1 MQFNNQNSRKNTT
14 VRKIVYNIMLF
25 SMLYSSFVAP
35 AQELV
40 YAYFNQEEGL
50 HYKGF
55 REAAEDNPQM
65 DANHPDEEAVKTPT
79 EEPYAPFAK
88 RSFSEPLEHVMTSD
102 IKHGFIG
109 VTNEKPLDDAS
120 DNIFKVFIK
129 DMPEEQAKVYLT
141 YELYGLQDYTGV
153 SRSINDRLSTGG
165 HIIKHQQAW
174 TLQKEEIDAA
184 WLQPGENRIMFGIPQ
199 GANLHYQVKNL
210 RIEFDEK
217 DSGSFLPVLSTARPL
232 NNFIKDNKLYI
243 KGFLRNQISKE
254 VSVYVEDTKLSIHDG
269 EFEGFLELT
278 EKLKQQKFVII
289 KAVDADGLLGQEI
302 INFDNL
308 IEADRLFPMESHP
321 QKATFAVEAKKE
333 AILRTDGASI
343 TIKDSALVE
352 DKEISITHLR
362 RVDVAPMASGMINV
376 TKGGSAYRFLPDGT
390 KFNKMVSL
398 SIPYDE
404 KLIPNGYSA
413 KDIKTFYF
421 NTHSKSW
428 IPVAKDTIDEKE
440 KTVISLTDHFTDY
453 INGIIQTPES
463 PETAGFTPTMMS
475 DIKAAD
481 PSSEITLISPPEVS
495 QKGEANIS
503 YPIKIPSGR
512 NGMQPQLTLQYNS
525 DGGSGWLGQGWN
537 INIPAISMDTRWG
550 VPKINDTHET
560 VIYTL
565 GGEQL
570 MYPKITN
577 NEGIKVD
584 WMPNRQFDATS
595 TVTST
600 DARLKIANSPSTVFT
615 PRKQGSFAKI
625 ERMGSSPSAY
635 YWKVTNTDGTISWYG
650 GRTAVV
656 ANAVIKNADNN
667 IVHWGLYMTE
677 DVNGNNIVYSYSN
690 PENDIGA
697 IPSPNQNLS
706 GSKVFVINKI
716 SYTGF
721 GGQVNNALYEI
732 VFNRKTGY
740 RQDAT
745 IDARLGVKIADCFF
759 LDNIIIK
766 RKTPTTSPTIRKY
779 LFDTGYGKFKKGR
792 LNKVS
797 ELDKDSNEFY
807 SHTFEYYDDIK
818 QGDIDVFFSAGVEVN
833 ACNDVY
839 EDCLDS
845 DGDGVCDENDDCPE
859 VYGTVDTQGCP
870 DPVDQNCMEV
880 SFPMP
885 LNNIVYKHTLG
896 KSFELPY
903 SDERCIYGLTR
914 IKDFTIGNVTVSAAA
929 QNLYLTHYQNNSPTN
944 LCPPT
949 VTPSNT
955 FSIRNNNFEIPAQNW
970 ISSQFSANNANVS
983 NVSVTNSSFIMFNS
997 SSFWSDAGF
1006 YNYHGMALTFLSSLP
1021 TLPVDYNLQYRD
1033 ANTPY
1038 FSDVEY
1044 TGSNQLQTS
1053 IHSGTGTSAV
1063 FKVNNVLLS
1072 PSSHNLATNLAT
1084 FITAFKQQYGEQ
1096 AEISVTDYIVTI
1108 RVYNP
1113 AIALNTIQVGSNV
1126 YNFVNCKGTPLARGA
1141 KDDATLGASN
1151 NFFKSKLEELPEK
1164 LENTTFSNPA
1174 GAFSYAFQGTE
1185 LIGDP
1190 DCPSYLNYDYLI
1202 QGYNPSFDTS
1212 LSLLGSSNTK
1222 AQNFGAYL
1230 GLGIG
1235 CKWFTKSTTFGYQWS
1250 FSEDTSKSKTAM
1262 VDINGDGLDDVV
1274 IDEDGELSFKPHRIE
1289 RTYDAEGNVTVTHSF
1304 GPKKRIFGI
1313 DSFYKSVGA
1322 SKSGNFQVTYG
1333 ISKIGGFVG
1342 KDKGRSEST
1351 SNIYFTDGNGDGLI
1365 DVVKNGVVYFNK
1377 LDVNGNPTFSNDSAV
1392 TENLVI
1398 VAEPM
1403 TVEVPEEVTPL
1414 PIPNYDVVKVWEA
1427 PADGQIKIINSI
1439 SRAVNSPP
1447 TDEVVATIE
1456 MGKSTVSS
1464 NQCSSVSF
1472 PVPKI
1477 VQAYN
1482 KYRFQIGFSFS
1493 THSNCL
1499 PISARIKNVVL
1510 NGGSFNNQVF
1520 TASNP
1525 NQLLFA
1531 HGNLNSGLLNQ
1542 CPSYPITITYPDLDP
1557 ITQSLNAPSNI
1568 SNWYGTVV
1576 LQSIPHVITE
1586 SVNRS
1591 GVRLTNTNRIDNIYG
1606 FTTRFWTPVNLT
1618 GSKIN
1623 WEMYYDSTWNSIS
1636 FGGNNTL
1643 QSSIGQEGTENI
1655 SSGMQSN
1662 VYINGQLLPGGPF
1675 NLFDNPQIFKNALEA
1690 QYGPTVSFSGP
1701 TSTSPNTPISFQIF
1715 GSQALNTIKIE
1726 PVNQPSQAIVYNFTV
1741 SPQCNSPRPAEQN
1754 EVTETNRWKDIPLSK
1769 EAQNIAIKRWVADG
1783 NELNLPIQETPVNFG
1798 FDATDNKID
1807 STLSGSYIFTKKGS
1821 EESWLD
1827 AKGNKVENS
1836 KEITSLKV
1844 ILGVD
1849 MEDFYKKT
1857 QEQNKISENENR
1869 KKSQIEAQAWL
1880 DDYYQKQQ
1888 EKINAQARINLQ
1900 TCSDLP
1906 TEMCLLFGTRLTAT
1920 NSSVSNTITTAS
1932 TNCNAS
1938 GGNLTVKKGD
1948 RIYFRIHSNN
1958 TANPAVNWNPR
1969 IEYTNTTINTTV
1981 DQDANSIYKSSY
1993 SDGFIL
1999 SKNEP
2004 LVFPA
2009 NTEGTAKIT
2018 WTPITVTN
2026 PSDNITYKI
2035 FKRIVTA
2042 NVNNDEVAIDEY
2054 EVFTQTCQT
2063 ATTATI
2069 SHPLPQGVIVSVDS
2083 SLDSSLS
2090 STEFYFQVTSSSN
2103 VKWNQFQWKPTVTF
2117 NYDAPVIGEGG
2128 QQEGVV
2134 ESSEKYYPI
2143 VDYSIYKSYPCS
2155 PAYTMVDLT
2164 QLPGGTGSS
2173 RFITINNTGNNF
2185 TNLFTGIENANLWF
2199 VVKTNN
2205 KTIVR
2210 KQIIKTP
2217 GGVNI
2222 LPNNDPVAIPTGN
2235 TPLEI
2240 GFYADDSQLMDDQVS
2255 SLSKLALASNSFV
2268 RMTFNNNP
2276 YDVPVNK
2283 VNLYQRSNPKFGPML
2298 RQWGQFMYNPDV
2310 VQGAVTSAYGN
2321 LIKENA
2327 LTFNQD
2333 QATAINNAVNY
2344 LNNLGEN
2351 GLTETALDS
2360 FEATYGSLSKMPLLI
2375 ATPAKVTIGGI
2386 LYERW
2391 KGTHDENYSSS
2402 GGFRA
2407 ARMDQ
2412 GGNDFGVEA
2421 YDYQGMLETGAF
2433 AINKI
2438 SRGDTQNFSGGVSV
2452 GFESFSV
2459 GVNASKV
2466 LSGNNTSIT
2475 DYVDFNGDR
2484 YPDIVT
2490 ANAVQYTNTTG
2501 GLNAQV
2507 GGLGNVSTAESAG
2520 YGVGAQGSYSKG
2532 GDKGSSPKSSDSSF
2546 PRFEGFKGN
2555 SGGGISGSFS
2565 KGTSI
2570 VKGHWMDING
2580 DGLADLL
2587 QKSGDNVMIK
2597 LNRGYSIEPIAYAW
2611 TTSTNPTTHAGKIFN
2626 SASENISG
2634 GLGINKWNGSVE
2646 AGISLTSAWNSTEH
2660 TLVDMNGD
2668 GLLDYVGTGDNIHL
2682 AINQGNKF
2690 TNFGQLSSAF
2700 NMKRESVSIGSTINA
2715 SATAAITWPLPFGF
2729 CLKIPAVSL
2738 SGSIAS
2744 TTTSKTK
2751 KSISDF
2757 DGDGYPDLIEDIGNS
2772 KLVVHSSNVRRTDK
2786 LKRVTN
2792 PLKGAFLIDYKV
2804 QKVDYNNPHA
2814 KWVMSEVVI
2823 SDGYDKMND
2832 GNDTI
2837 RKQFK
2842 YENGRYDRR
2851 ERDFYGYETV
2861 KTIDTK
2867 VDGDDNSTVY
2877 RTMVSKYHN
2886 KSYFLNGL
2894 LKESYILKG
2903 DDESK
2908 KFSRTE
2914 NFYEVRMLDDTN
2926 TKMTPNMLPSTF
2938 DVGGKEG
2945 RRSAAVVLVKTKNYL
2960 YELNNTPLLT
2970 SQVNLFY
2977 DDLGRVVMHQNMG
2990 NINDPAD
2997 NYTSKITYHSNATL
3011 DAKHILNVPSS
3022 IIVEAPS
3029 QMRRRVT
3036 TINNNTGN
3044 ILTIKAYYNPSE
3056 FTTTTMEYDSYG
3068 NLTKVAYPPN
3078 DSAESMYYK
3087 YTYDANFYKI
3097 QKIEDAYG
3105 YSSQISY
3112 YDTAN
3117 ASNNFYYDNDKV
3129 VETTDLAGNKMK
3141 YAYDSFGRTTKIIGP
3156 KEIAAS
3162 KPYTLKFDYYLKHTA
3177 LGLSENVFVPVAV
3190 TSHYDAGH
3198 PTNDIQTFTFVDG
3211 LGRPIQV
3218 KKDIELNIGTPQ
3230 SPNMV
3235 EHLSVSGAVFYDE
3248 FGRAIKQYHPYY
3260 QTKALNTQYIML
3272 QYDTE
3277 HHSATEFDELDRPV
3291 KSLDPDE
3298 NVSTMTYSIDQNNSG
3313 VMAIKTRTV
3322 VSQNDSQEIIS
3333 ETYKDVSGRVI
3344 STMNLG
3350 DDEVWT
3356 QFTYNAIGELQEY
3369 KDAGGMIT
3377 SYGYDLL
3384 GRKIGVKHPDNGTTS
3399 FEYDKA
3405 SNLTK
3410 IQTHNLMVDNSIPQQ
3425 DRFIKYSYDHN
3436 RVQKIEYPNT
3446 PSGDN
3451 ISNVYYKYGSS
3462 GNQTGRLIW
3471 QKDATGEQE
3480 FDYGMMGEMTYNKR
3494 TVVGPNIPTRVFETK
3509 FGYDSWNRLQTMQ
3522 YPDGEDISYSYD
3534 LGGNLNKVT
3543 GMVNSQSYD
3552 YIKRIDYDYF
3562 EQRKYLK
3569 YGNDT
3574 ETSYAYTA
3582 TMRRMKNLNV
3592 KTADQQDLFNNDYG
3606 YDKVGNVVNIDNSAG
3621 ITSNNMGGKY
3631 SHRFGY
3637 DTFNRLA
3644 GAEGSFD
3651 GSPSQANNGND
3662 FQSNYSLNMKYNS
3675 THGIESKGQTHI
3687 KNNATFGANTY
3698 SNDYKYYEGTHRVE
3712 TITNGN
3718 QVENFMYDDNGN
3730 VKNRSNAETSSDYYW
3745 DESNR
3750 LRVFYSNYK
3759 MQHYIYDAS
3768 GERVLKAG
3776 SDNEAIYENGSL
3788 VNPPSVTMNSYTTY
3802 PSAFMVIDPNG
3813 VYSKHYYAGS
3823 QRIVSRLGDDK
3834 ADIFNEKKSKSG
3846 KSASDGATEFD
3857 EKAVQQAQIADLQ
3870 QYLEKAKLGKA
3881 TFKEYK
3887 GTTYQEEEK
3896 ALQDEALEDNPE
3908 LQRAPEPATPIYFY
3922 HPDHLGT
3929 STFLTDANGKAYQFF
3944 LNLPFGET
3952 MAEQYPDS
3960 YYKTPFK
3967 FSGKEMDEETG
3978 LHYFGARYYDSRS
3991 SIWLSVDPLAESF
4004 PNWNPYNYT
4013 MQNPI
4018 NLVDPTGMS
4027 PEGTEG
4033 DPKKGKLTGS
4043 SNLLIFTMDN
4053 GNIDEEKMN
4062 ATSGEYDWIAVNNPQ
4077 EAEKILKEKYGSKKG
4092 FIKNLAWR
4100 SHGSAEGAELDGNI
4114 SAGSS
4119 TADPSKNPSLNYIK
4133 GLLTDDANVMFTACS
4148 LVGGSL
4154 QPETKYYESGKK
4166 HAENFSSFF
4175 VGKSNRKLFL
4185 NYTLT
4190 SATSNNYDSFNF
4202 DKQLHNQERAGF
4214 LQYNKNGVSAGFYD
4228 LKVNSSGG
4236 MSSKYLRPNN
4246 RFGITPEA
4254 KKTFRNLKH

>member
-1 MQFNNQNSRKNTT
+1 MQFNTQNSRKNTT

-50 HYKGF
+50 RYKGF
-55 REAAEDNPQM
+55 REATENNPQM
-65 DANHPDEEAVKTPT
+65 DVNPDEEVVKAPVEESFTP
-79 EEPYAPFAK
+79 FVK
-88 RSFSEPLEHVMTSD
+88 KNFSEPLEHVMISD

-129 DMPEEQAKVYLT
+129 DMPEQQTKVYLT

-165 HIIKHQQAW
+165 HIVKYQPGW
-174 TLQKEEIDAA
+174 TSQKEEIDAA
-184 WLQPGENRIMFGIPQ
+184 WLKPGENRIMFGIPQ
-199 GANLHYQVKNL
+199 GANLQYQVKNL
-210 RIEFDEK
+210 KIEFDEK

-232 NNFIKDNKLYI
+232 INFIKDNKLYI

-254 VSVYVEDTKLSIHDG
+254 VSVYVEETKLSIHDG

-308 IEADRLFPMESHP
+308 IEADKLFPMESHP
-321 QKATFAVEAKKE
+321 QKTTFAVEAKKE

-362 RVDVAPMASGMINV
+362 RIDVAPMASGMINV

-404 KLIPNGYSA
+404 KLIPNGYNA

-428 IPVAKDTIDEKE
+428 IPVSKDTIDEKE

-453 INGIIQTPES
+453 VNGIIQTPES

-495 QKGEANIS
+495 QKGEAGVS

-512 NGMQPQLTLQYNS
+512 NGMQPQLAVQYNS
-525 DGGSGWLGQGWN
+525 EGGSGWLGQGWN
-537 INIPAISMDTRWG
+537 INIPAISIDTRWG

-577 NEGIKVD
+577 NEGDKVD

-595 TVTST
+595 TVVST
-600 DARLKIANSPSTVFT
+600 EARPKITNARFT

-656 ANAVIKNADNN
+656 ANAVIKDPAGNV
-667 IVHWGLYMTE
+667 VHWGLYMTE
-677 DVNGNNIVYSYSN
+677 DVNGNNIVYNYYN
-690 PENDIGA
+690 PASGIGTVA
-697 IPSPNQNLS
+697 SPNQNLS
-706 GSKVFVINKI
+706 GAKVFVINNI

-721 GGQVNNALYEI
+721 GGQTNNALYEV
-732 VFNRKTGY
+732 VFNRKPGY

-745 IDARLGVKIADCFF
+745 IDARLGVKMADCYF
-759 LDNIIIK
+759 LDNITVK
-766 RKTPTTSPTIRKY
+766 RRTAAATVFIRKY
-779 LFDTGYGKFKKGR
+779 LFATDYGSKFKKGR
-792 LNKVS
+792 LTKVS

-818 QGDIDVFFSAGVEVN
+818 QGEIDVFFSAGVEVN

-859 VYGTVDTQGCP
+859 VYGTVDSQGCP
-870 DPVDQNCMEV
+870 DPVDQNCRQV

-885 LNNIVYKHTLG
+885 LTSTSIIYKHTLG
-896 KSFELPY
+896 KSFQLPY

-949 VTPSNT
+949 VTPANT
-955 FSIRNNNFEIPAQNW
+955 GLIRNNNFEIPAQNW
-970 ISSQFSANNANVS
+970 MASQFSANNVNVS
-983 NVSVTNSSFIMFNS
+983 NVSVTNSSNIFFNGN
-997 SSFWSDAGF
+997 SFWSDAGF
-1006 YNYHGMALTFLSSLP
+1006 YNHHGMVLTFLSSLP
-1021 TLPVDYNLQYRD
+1021 TLSLDYNLEYREGS
-1033 ANTPY
+1033 TPY

-1044 TGSNQLQTS
+1044 MGSNQLQTS

-1072 PSSHNLATNLAT
+1072 PSSHNLATNLAA

-1096 AEISVTDYIVTI
+1096 AEISITDYVVTI

-1113 AIALNTIQVGSNV
+1113 AIPLNTIQVGANS
-1126 YNFVNCKGTPLARGA
+1126 YNFTNCKGTPLARGS
-1141 KDDATLGASN
+1141 KDDTTLGTN
-1151 NFFKSKLEELPEK
+1151 DNFFKSKLEDLTENP
-1164 LENTTFSNPA
+1164 ENTTFSNPA
-1174 GAFSYAFQGTE
+1174 GNFSYGFTGTVPIV
-1185 LIGDP
+1185 LDP

-1202 QGYNPSFDTS
+1202 QGYIPSFDTS

-1262 VDINGDGLDDVV
+1262 VDINGDGLDDIVL
-1274 IDEDGELSFKPHRIE
+1274 DEYGELSFKPHQIE
-1289 RTYDAEGNVTVTHSF
+1289 RTYDEEGNVTVTHSF

-1313 DSFYKSVGA
+1313 DRFYKSVGA

-1333 ISKIGGFVG
+1333 IKKIGGFVG

-1351 SNIYFTDGNGDGLI
+1351 SNVYFTDGNGDGLI
-1365 DVVKNGVVYFNK
+1365 DIVKNGVVYFNK
-1377 LDVNGNPTFSNDSAV
+1377 LNVNGSPTFSTDSAV

-1403 TVEVPEEVTPL
+1403 TVEVPEEEETM

-1427 PADGQIKIINSI
+1427 PADGAIKITNSI
-1439 SRAVNSPP
+1439 TRPFDAPP

-1456 MGKSTVSS
+1456 MGKFTSWV
-1464 NQCSSVSF
+1464 CSSVSF
-1472 PVPKI
+1472 PAPQSF
-1477 VQAYN
+1477 QAYFLHTIWN
-1482 KYRFQIGFSFS
+1482 GFSYYGGG
-1493 THSNCL
+1493 L
-1499 PISARIKNVVL
+1499 PNPIDPSILGVCVGNMGFRLKNATI
-1510 NGGSFNNQVF
+1510 GGQVF
-1520 TASNP
+1520 APPTNP
-1525 NQLLFA
+1525 NKLFVA
-1531 HGNLNSGLLNQ
+1531 NGNEFVGFLNQ
-1542 CPSYPITITYPDLDP
+1542 CTNYIPYSNVDNQFQAYPMCRSINSESNIKNWFDENVALANLP
-1557 ITQSLNAPSNI
+1557 IFQSLIINYSGVFLETHPTSMALQYRTIFDLRTSFWSSNNLISSTTIMDENYFDQYQSWSQYSHANYNIGVVNNNLLVGVESNI
-1568 SNWYGTVV
+1568 
-1576 LQSIPHVITE
+1576 
-1586 SVNRS
+1586 
-1591 GVRLTNTNRIDNIYG
+1591 
-1606 FTTRFWTPVNLT
+1606 
-1618 GSKIN
+1618 
-1623 WEMYYDSTWNSIS
+1623 
-1636 FGGNNTL
+1636 
-1643 QSSIGQEGTENI
+1643 
-1655 SSGMQSN
+1655 
-1662 VYINGQLLPGGPF
+1662 YINGQLLSGGPF
-1675 NLFDNPQIFKNALEA
+1675 NLLDNPQLFKNVLEA

-1701 TSTSPNTPISFQIF
+1701 TPASPNTPISFQLF
-1715 GSQALNTIKIE
+1715 GSQTLNTIKIE
-1726 PVNQPSQAIVYNFTV
+1726 PVSQPSQAVVYNFTV
-1741 SPQCNSPRPAEQN
+1741 SPQCTSARPAEQN
-1754 EVTETNRWKDIPLSK
+1754 NVAETSRWKDIPLSK
-1769 EAQNIAIKRWVADG
+1769 EAQNIAIKRWVANG
-1783 NELNLPIQETPVNFG
+1783 NELNLPVREKPINFG

-1807 STLSGSYIFTKKGS
+1807 STLSGNYLFTKDGSKETWQDSKG
-1821 EESWLD
+1821 D
-1827 AKGNKVENS
+1827 KVENA
-1836 KEITSLKV
+1836 KKIASLKA
-1844 ILGVD
+1844 ILGMD
-1849 MEDFYKKT
+1849 MDDFYKKT
-1857 QEQNKISENENR
+1857 QEQNKISEIENR

-1880 DDYYQKQQ
+1880 DDHYQKQQ

-1906 TEMCLLFGTRLTAT
+1906 TDMCLLFGTRLTAA

-1938 GGNLTVKKGD
+1938 GGPLTVKKGD

-1958 TANPAVNWNPR
+1958 AGNPGISWNPK
-1969 IEYTNTTINTTV
+1969 IEYTNTAINTV
-1981 DQDANSIYKSSY
+1981 KDQDDNFIYNSSY

-2009 NTEGTAKIT
+2009 NVGTANIT
-2018 WTPITVTN
+2018 WPTVNVVN
-2026 PSDNITYKI
+2026 PSDEVTYKI
-2035 FKRIVTA
+2035 IKRTVTA
-2042 NVNNDEVAIDEY
+2042 QINSDDVTSNEIEIFSRTFPNPQQITTLTPSGLSAI
-2054 EVFTQTCQT
+2054 Q
-2063 ATTATI
+2063 
-2069 SHPLPQGVIVSVDS
+2069 VDNGTDP
-2083 SLDSSLS
+2083 SLT
-2090 STEFYFQVTSSSN
+2090 STDFYFKVTSSSN
-2103 VKWNQFQWKPTVTF
+2103 VKWKDFQWKPTVTF
-2117 NYDAPVIGEGG
+2117 TYNAPVIGEGG

-2134 ESSEKYYPI
+2134 AGSEKYYPV

-2155 PAYTMVDLT
+2155 PAYTKVDLT

-2217 GGVNI
+2217 GGVSI
-2222 LPNNDPVAIPTGN
+2222 LPNNNPVAIPTGN

-2283 VNLYQRSNPKFGPML
+2283 VNLYQRPNPKFGPML

-2321 LIKENA
+2321 LIKENV

-2351 GLTETALDS
+2351 GLTETALDN
-2360 FEATYGSLSKMPLLI
+2360 FEATYGSLSNMPLLI
-2375 ATPAKVTIGGI
+2375 ATPAKVTIEGI

-2391 KGTHDENYSSS
+2391 KGTHDENYSTS

-2438 SRGDTQNFSGGVSV
+2438 SRGDTQNFSAGVSAEF
-2452 GFESFSV
+2452 GSFSA
-2459 GVNASKV
+2459 GVNGTKV

-2484 YPDIVT
+2484 YPDIVA
-2490 ANAVQYTNTTG
+2490 ANAIQYTNTTG
-2501 GLNAQV
+2501 GLNAQA
-2507 GGLGNVSTAESAG
+2507 GGLGNVSTAESGG

-2555 SGGGISGSFS
+2555 SGGGISGNFS
-2565 KGTSI
+2565 KGTST

-2587 QKSGDNVMIK
+2587 EKSGDNVMIK
-2597 LNRGYSIEPIAYAW
+2597 LNRGYSIEPTAYAW
-2611 TTSTNPTTHAGKIFN
+2611 TTSTSPTTHAGKIFN

-2682 AINQGNKF
+2682 AVNQGNKF

-2700 NMKRESVSIGSTINA
+2700 NMKRESVSIGSTVNA
-2715 SATAAITWPLPFGF
+2715 TVTAAITWPLPFGF

-2792 PLKGAFLIDYKV
+2792 PLKGTFLIDYKV

-2823 SDGYDKMND
+2823 SDGYDKIND

-2861 KTIDTK
+2861 KTIDLK
-2867 VDGDDNSTVY
+2867 VDEEDNTTIY
-2877 RTMVSKYHN
+2877 RTSVSKYHN

-2894 LKESYILKG
+2894 LKESYVLKG

-2970 SQVNLFY
+2970 SQANLFY
-2977 DDLGRVVMHQNMG
+2977 DDLGRVVMHQNLG
-2990 NINDPAD
+2990 NINDTAD

-3011 DAKHILNVPSS
+3011 DAKHILNVPLS

-3044 ILTIKAYYNPSE
+3044 VLTIKAYYNPSE
-3056 FTTTTMEYDSYG
+3056 FATTSMEYDSYG
-3068 NLTKVAYPPN
+3068 NLTKVTYPPN
-3078 DSAESMYYK
+3078 DNAESMYYK
-3087 YTYDANFYKI
+3087 YTYDTNFYKI
-3097 QKIEDAYG
+3097 GKIEDAYG

-3117 ASNNFYYDNDKV
+3117 TSNHFYYDNDKV
-3129 VETTDLAGNKMK
+3129 VETTDLAGNQMK

-3162 KPYTLKFDYYLKHTA
+3162 KPYTLKFDYYLKATA

-3190 TSHYDAGH
+3190 TSHYDVEH

-3218 KKDIELNIGTPQ
+3218 KKDIELNTGTTKT
-3230 SPNMV
+3230 PNMV

-3277 HHSATEFDELDRPV
+3277 HHSVTEFDELDRPV
-3291 KSLDPDE
+3291 RSLDPDE

-3313 VMAIKTRTV
+3313 VMAVKTRTV

-3350 DDEVWT
+3350 DDELWT
-3356 QFTYNAIGELQEY
+3356 QFAYNAIGELQEY

-3377 SYGYDLL
+3377 SYGYDML
-3384 GRKIGVKHPDNGTTS
+3384 GRKTNVKHPDNGSSS

-3462 GNQTGRLIW
+3462 GNQMGRLIW
-3471 QKDATGEQE
+3471 QKDAAGEQE
-3480 FDYGMMGEMTYNKR
+3480 FDYGSMGEMTYNKR

-3522 YPDGEDISYSYD
+3522 YPDGEDINYSYD

-3574 ETSYAYTA
+3574 ETSYVYTA

-3606 YDKVGNVVNIDNSAG
+3606 YDKVGNVINIDNSAG

-3637 DTFNRLA
+3637 DTLNRLA
-3644 GAEGSFD
+3644 GAEGNFD

-3698 SNDYKYYEGTHRVE
+3698 GNDYKYYEGTHRVKN
-3712 TITNGN
+3712 ISNGT
-3718 QVENFMYDDNGN
+3718 QVENFIYDDNGN
-3730 VKNRSNAETSSDYYW
+3730 VKKRSNAETSSDYYW

-3834 ADIFNEKKSKSG
+3834 ADIFNEKKSKAG
-3846 KSASDGATEFD
+3846 KPASDGATEFD
-3857 EKAVQQAQIADLQ
+3857 DKALQQAQITDLQ
-3870 QYLEKAKLGKA
+3870 QYLDKAKLGKA

-3896 ALQDEALEDNPE
+3896 ALKDEALEENPE
-3908 LQRAPEPATPIYFY
+3908 LQRAPAPVAPIYFY

-3929 STFLTDANGKAYQFF
+3929 STFLTDANGVAYQFF

-3991 SIWLSVDPLAESF
+3991 SIWLSVDPLVEK
-4004 PNWNPYNYT
+4004 T
-4013 MQNPI
+4013 MDAYGYCYQNPV
-4018 NLVDPTGMS
+4018 NLIDPDGRSASPIYDSATGEYLGVDSQGFLR
-4027 PEGTEG
+4027 G
-4033 DPKKGKLTGS
+4033 DVLFMDKQKFNKLS
-4043 SNLLIFTMDN
+4043 DN
-4053 GNIDEEKMN
+4053 GKNKIDHK
-4062 ATSGEYDWIAVNNPQ
+4062 IA
-4077 EAEKILKEKYGSKKG
+4077 KENSLS
-4092 FIKNLAWR
+4092 IANLPNTK
-4100 SHGSAEGAELDGNI
+4100 EGAVLYSKAVDHISKALYKLYYHTDIKDKLAGGKVQVMSDNLNIGTKYSDRLDGDYGVNVNYYDDVDRVTLSFDHRKVLNTAPNI
-4114 SAGSS
+4114 FALFEHEFHGHGV
-4119 TADPSKNPSLNYIK
+4119 LGHRQRI
-4133 GLLTDDANVMFTACS
+4133 
-4148 LVGGSL
+4148 
-4154 QPETKYYESGKK
+4154 GKPDCHGPIYK
-4166 HAENFSSFF
+4166 MS
-4175 VGKSNRKLFL
+4175 
-4185 NYTLT
+4185 
-4190 SATSNNYDSFNF
+4190 
-4202 DKQLHNQERAGF
+4202 
-4214 LQYNKNGVSAGFYD
+4214 
-4228 LKVNSSGG
+4228 VNSPNF
-4236 MSSKYLRPNN
+4236 KYVTDTYRQHTIDNYNAFHPNEK
-4246 RFGITPEA
+4246 F
-4254 KKTFRNLKH
+4254 KK